1 MDEDTILRF
10 CNKIKKDELT
20 GCWNWVGAVV
30 GDYGCFRVGK
40 SVCLAHRVSM
50 HLFKGTPLKGYS
62 RKNGLILHRCNNQKC
77 VNPHHLYLG
86 NQKDNVKDSVNS
98 GSRFIRKSKYSTVEV
113 AAMRD
118 LNRSGYSLSA
128 IAELYGCCKSNMS
141 KLINGKSKLSDE

>member
-50 HLFKGTPLKGYS
+50 HLFKGTPLKG
-62 RKNGLILHRCNNQKC
+62 
-77 VNPHHLYLG
+77 
-86 NQKDNVKDSVNS
+86 
-98 GSRFIRKSKYSTVEV
+98 
-113 AAMRD
+113 
-118 LNRSGYSLSA
+118 
-128 IAELYGCCKSNMS
+128 
-141 KLINGKSKLSDE
+141 